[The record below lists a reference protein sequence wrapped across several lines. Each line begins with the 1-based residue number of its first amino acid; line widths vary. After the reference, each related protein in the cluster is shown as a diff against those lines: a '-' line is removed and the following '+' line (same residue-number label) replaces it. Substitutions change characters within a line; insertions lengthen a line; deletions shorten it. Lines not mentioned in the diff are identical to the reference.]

1 MMNRCKD
8 QYILQHAGHT
18 HTPGAGGNKDTGS
31 SDESRPPEELY
42 CVSLMFS
49 PCSIPVLYAEWAVNV
64 LQPDIIFRIRGAC
77 W

>member
-1 MMNRCKD
+1 MTINSHESRQKRKCNMMNRCKD

-49 PCSIPVLYAEWAVNV
+49 PCSIPVLYAA
-64 LQPDIIFRIRGAC
+64 
-77 W
+77 